1 MGSASDYGVTLAIF
15 RAFSLGV
22 CSLMK
27 CTEFY
32 RAVSPKVWP
41 INPAEILRRKIC
53 LELISPRSRL
63 RDKDVS
69 ASVSHGR

>member
-1 MGSASDYGVTLAIF
+1 
-15 RAFSLGV
+15 
-22 CSLMK
+22 MK